1 MQITFTLS
9 PSYTGST
16 FVAGPFDISGTTSEG
31 TSYWLATGITKT
43 ELTTGYIINTIYE
56 TLTSFTINSTGTCS
70 TSQNLSIANLPTF
83 SENSPTPTPTAT
95 VSITSYA
102 YDISP
107 NGEASSFLSCS
118 NYEVNFPTVVYAASE
133 FINGVVRFFT
143 DPQLS
148 IGYGGSGDFY
158 AYKRDYQPS
167 SAIKS
172 ARVSPSGF
180 LSEISNC

>member
-16 FVAGPFDISGTTSEG
+16 FVAGPFNISGTTSAG

-43 ELTTGYIINTIYE
+43 ELTTGYSINTIYE

-70 TSQNLSIANLPTF
+70 TSLNLSIANLPTF
-83 SENSPTPTPTAT
+83 PENSPTPTAT

-118 NYEVNFPTVVYAASE
+118 NYEASLPTVVYAASE

-143 DPQLS
+143 DSQLS
-148 IGYGGSGDFY
+148 IGYGGSGDFH
-158 AYKRDYQPS
+158 AYKRDFQPS

-180 LSEISNC
+180 LYEISTC